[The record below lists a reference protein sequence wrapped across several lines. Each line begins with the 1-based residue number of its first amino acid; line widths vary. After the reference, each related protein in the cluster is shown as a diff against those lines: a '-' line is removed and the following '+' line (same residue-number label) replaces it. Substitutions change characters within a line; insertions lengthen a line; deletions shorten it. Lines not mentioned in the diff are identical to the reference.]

1 MKKYNYVDKT
11 PKKKS
16 AVALTFKIIATL
28 LVVGAFTFCLVW
40 TITNWDTVKNAVTNG
55 TNIATEEDVNNAFK
69 DGYNEGIKDKDNYTA
84 LVNDYKSKYEAEVKK
99 NQDYA
104 KLSNDFTLLQAQ
116 FEALTKNNN
125 VKTDEVLQLK
135 SQVEKL
141 QTELDNRIIQD
152 NEYDS
157 TLANL
162 NAEIASLKETIKNY
176 EEYINNNQTQNNILV
191 SYKIDDTIYH
201 TEAVIE
207 GSTPTAIENPTNTD
221 HLIFNYWTLN
231 GERVN
236 PSEVTITDTTTF
248 IANVTHKYAV
258 RFYNGSTVV
267 SAQIVVE
274 NQTPNEVSLEDEERK
289 VFDGFSIDGQ
299 TVIDVY
305 NTPITSHTDYYAVF
319 TNKYLVTITDRS
331 NTVYSELLLEG
342 STVPFNTITP
352 IGKDHCIFAGFV
364 EGENLVDTTT
374 YTVSRDT
381 EFVVAYKE
389 AAYRLAETG
398 TKSWED
404 SNDLQIACK
413 FQANS
418 TYTYNF
424 NTINDY
430 STDNF
435 ISLRLYV
442 KYETVYPSTTWD
454 DITGKIEFTFD
465 SAKTQTKQF
474 TLQPN
479 GNSKYET
486 TITITATYNSVT
498 NTVVFNFST
507 TEINHLS
514 PVTTAFT
521 ISGTL
526 HYYSNTDYSSQLTY

>member
-1 MKKYNYVDKT
+1 MKHKYVDKST
-11 PKKKS
+11 KKKS

-40 TITNWDTVKNAVTNG
+40 TIVNWDTVKNAVTNG
-55 TNIATEEDVNNAFK
+55 SNIATEEDVNNAYK

-84 LVNDYKSKYEAEVKK
+84 LVNDYKSKYEEEVKK
-99 NQDYA
+99 NQNYA

-116 FEALTKNNN
+116 FEVLTKNNN

-135 SQVEKL
+135 AQVEKL

-201 TEAVIE
+201 TESVIE

-221 HLIFNYWTLN
+221 YLVFNYWTLN

-236 PSEVTITDTTTF
+236 PSNITITDTTTF

-258 RFYNGSTVV
+258 RFYNGSTVI
-267 SAQIVVE
+267 STQIVVE
-274 NQTPNEVSLEDEERK
+274 NQTPNEVGIEDEERK
-289 VFDGFSIDGQ
+289 VFDGFSIDGKN
-299 TVIDVY
+299 VIDVY

-342 STVPFNTITP
+342 SVVPFDTITP

-364 EGENLVDTTT
+364 EGETLIDTTI
-374 YTVSRDT
+374 YIVSRDT
-381 EFVVAYKE
+381 ELVVAYKE
-389 AAYRLAETG
+389 ALYRLAETG

-404 SNDLQIACK
+404 SDDLQVISK

-418 TYTYNF
+418 TYTYKF

-430 STDNF
+430 STENF
-435 ISLRLYV
+435 ISLSLNV
-442 KYETVYPSTTWD
+442 KYVTVYPSTTWD
-454 DITGKIEFTFD
+454 DITGKIEFTFN
-465 SAKTQTKQF
+465 SSKTQTKQF
-474 TLQPN
+474 TVQPN
-479 GNSKYET
+479 GKSNYQT
-486 TITITATYNSVT
+486 TITITATYNSAT
-498 NTVVFNFST
+498 NTITFNFST
-507 TEINHLS
+507 TDIEHIT
-514 PVTTAFT
+514 PVQTAFT